1 MKPRILVIG
10 NTYLQTDFFVP
21 SLPVSGYATQ
31 AESCNEWVSG
41 RGAMSALCASK
52 LGALSILAGRAG
64 EDFTGRRIRDYL
76 HSSGVDVRFFNMTRK
91 QKTGLCTVVHSG
103 TGSESTIDFAG
114 ANASFVMKDV
124 EDAFTSKPDA
134 VYLHFDVAYEVA
146 VASARL
152 AKLKH
157 IPLFLSASPIKRNF
171 PFEQIEEVN
180 TVFLDEEEVYQYTR
194 VKVDSMEGCMKAA
207 VLFQNKTGAKCVVI
221 KRKEK
226 GIFLNYG
233 KYYKAIQSYALKP
246 IDNIYR
252 NGYADAAF
260 DIAFIDDYMKRK
272 LYDHACEY
280 ANVVG
285 TLTAA
290 SEGGLEA
297 VPDKE
302 AILKFAKVNC
312 PELFSN
318 TREEERLIG
327 EKRGI

>member
-10 NTYLQTDFFVP
+10 NTYLQTDFHVP
-21 SLPVSGYATQ
+21 GLPVSGYVTQ
-31 AESCNEWVSG
+31 AEACKEWVG
-41 RGAMSALCASK
+41 GKGAISALCACK
-52 LGALSILAGRAG
+52 LGASSILAGRAG
-64 EDFTGRRIRDYL
+64 EDFTGRRIREYL
-76 HSSGVDVRFFNMTRK
+76 HGSGIDVRFFYMTRK
-91 QKTGLCTVVHSG
+91 QKTGLRTIIHSAQG
-103 TGSESTIDFAG
+103 NQSEICFAG
-114 ANASFVMKDV
+114 ANADFAVKDA
-124 EDAFTSKPDA
+124 ENAFTTKPDA
-134 VYLHFDVAYEVA
+134 VYLHFDVAHEVA

-152 AKLKH
+152 AKMKH
-157 IPLFLSASPIKRNF
+157 IPLFLSASPIKRDF
-171 PFEQIEEVN
+171 PFELLEGVN

-246 IDNIYR
+246 ADHVYE

-280 ANVVG
+280 ANVAG
-285 TLTAA
+285 TLTDAA
-290 SEGGLEA
+290 EGGLEA

-302 AILKFAKVNC
+302 TIIQFAKANC
-312 PELFSN
+312 PELFLN
-318 TREEERLIG
+318 VRE
-327 EKRGI
+327 